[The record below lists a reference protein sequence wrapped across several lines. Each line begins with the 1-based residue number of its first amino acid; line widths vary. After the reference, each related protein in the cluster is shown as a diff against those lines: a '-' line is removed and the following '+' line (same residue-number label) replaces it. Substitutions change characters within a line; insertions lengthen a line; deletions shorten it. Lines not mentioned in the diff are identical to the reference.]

1 MPRAQIRYR
10 RCRQKDLVPAARL
23 VMRSLNHLL
32 VRVGKDRER
41 HRVRSAPPLFKHLLR
56 TDPQR
61 HYCAWRGER
70 IVGFASALLRGK
82 QWYLA
87 FLFVDPRCQDRGIG
101 KKLIEKVW
109 HEGRGVSHALAT
121 FPYNMQAVGLYSR
134 FGMVPEEV
142 FTLMRAPL
150 PKLIVPPP
158 TGLQASPVGRG
169 DMAWIHDLE
178 RRIRGYT
185 HRPEWRFWRAEGS
198 FRISVFRHRGK
209 RIGYSMIG
217 KGGGIAPVGA
227 ISPRLQQ
234 KVLAETLRLAS
245 EAWPKNA
252 AKMRLVVT
260 CPQTQRE
267 NYRLLLD
274 AGFRN
279 LEILLFMSD
288 TPYADFRRY
297 LPATLAV
304 F

>member
-1 MPRAQIRYR
+1 M
-10 RCRQKDLVPAARL
+10 LVSKEP
-23 VMRSLNHLL
+23 
-32 VRVGKDRER
+32 G
-41 HRVRSAPPLFKHLLR
+41 
-56 TDPQR
+56 
-61 HYCAWRGER
+61 
-70 IVGFASALLRGK
+70 
-82 QWYLA
+82 
-87 FLFVDPRCQDRGIG
+87 
-101 KKLIEKVW
+101 
-109 HEGRGVSHALAT
+109 
-121 FPYNMQAVGLYSR
+121 AVH
-134 FGMVPEEV
+134 
-142 FTLMRAPL
+142 
-150 PKLIVPPP
+150 IVPPP

-185 HRPEWRFWRAEGS
+185 HRPEWRFWRAEGN